1 MYHVPNPW
9 PCPFPEWEII
19 LTNLKCS
26 KMLKNVMTISIL
38 SSDAPVDSVIGSL
51 IIDIKGSM
59 NLLNKLRMWLWL
71 IEIS

>member
-1 MYHVPNPW
+1 
-9 PCPFPEWEII
+9 
-19 LTNLKCS
+19 
-26 KMLKNVMTISIL
+26 MLKNVMTISIL